1 MTVLA
6 LGCSAII
13 ALPLAGC
20 NNNITLFLITSLVA
34 CNQRLEKNFICLY
47 MSCHLS
53 ACNILSPPLRSKSSL
68 PRPRPRQQRSIDI
81 NGAISDACQDAV
93 RSSNYLRLSQTSNHV
108 PFLLLS
114 SYFCFYRRILETV
127 GVPQQSAPNNLLN
140 PASYWHS
147 CFQYRTTSGNS
158 V

>member
-1 MTVLA
+1 LV
-6 LGCSAII
+6 
-13 ALPLAGC
+13 ALPLSHYLWQGV
-20 NNNITLFLITSLVA
+20 TTKSHLFPSLRLLLATSDWRKTSSA
-34 CNQRLEKNFICLY
+34 S
-47 MSCHLS
+47 SCHVICLS
-53 ACNILSPPLRSKSSL
+53 ACNILSLLMRSKSSL

-93 RSSNYLRLSQTSNHV
+93 RSSHYLRLSPTSNHV

-114 SYFCFYRRILETV
+114 SYFRFYRRILETV

-140 PASYWHS
+140 PASSWHS